1 MTCGRLVLPALRWQD
16 DTGFAHE
23 EALIAD
29 AIGFGAGGFILFGG
43 TVDAVRNLTERLRRD
58 AGRPLLIA
66 ADLER
71 GAGQQVRGLG
81 ELPPPLALASLEEP
95 AVIRGAGLLTA
106 AEAQGVGINW
116 VLAPVA
122 DLDIEPENPIVQ
134 TRAFGADPA
143 EVGDAVAAWI
153 AGCEAGGALAC
164 AKHFPGHGR
173 TRHDSHDGV
182 PVVLATVDQLRADL
196 GPFRAAVAEGVSSIM
211 TAHVAYPALD
221 PTGTPATFSGPIIRL
236 LRDELGFHGLIV
248 SDALMMEGAR
258 AGRTPEV
265 AAVDAIRAGVDLLL
279 YPDEPGRMAAALA
292 ETSQRDGEIA
302 ARVAESL
309 GRYERALRLAEA
321 NRIPDLEVHAGS
333 AEALGDWLLS
343 RSLVRGEVRGL
354 ALPVQ
359 IDVIDDDVGG
369 RYPPSSP
376 GGAVAEALAI
386 LGVPQG
392 PGGSRVV
399 IVLAEPRASKGRAGL
414 GRVSLERLA
423 ALAPGAG
430 LVILFGHPRLA
441 GSIPAGPP
449 VLLAWHRQGLMQR
462 AAARWMLEHLV

>member
-1 MTCGRLVLPALRWQD
+1 MTSGRLVLPALRWRD

-23 EALIAD
+23 AALIAD

-43 TVDAVRNLTERLRRD
+43 TVEAVRELTERLRRD

-81 ELPPPLALASLEEP
+81 ELPPPLALASLDEP

-106 AEAQGVGINW
+106 AAAQAVGINW

-122 DLDIEPENPIVQ
+122 DLDIESDNPIVQ
-134 TRAFGADPA
+134 TRAFGADPVA
-143 EVGDAVAAWI
+143 VGDAVASWI

-173 TRHDSHDGV
+173 TRHDSHDQV
-182 PVVLATVDQLRADL
+182 PTVSATADQLRDDL
-196 GPFRAAVAEGVSSIM
+196 RPFRAAIAEGVSSIM

-221 PTGTPATFSGPIIRL
+221 PTGTPATFSRPIIRL

-248 SDALMMEGAR
+248 SDALMMAGAR
-258 AGRTPEV
+258 AGRSPES
-265 AAVDAIRAGVDLLL
+265 AALDAVRAGVDLLL
-279 YPDEPGRMAAALA
+279 YPDQPGQVAAALA
-292 ETSQRDGEIA
+292 EAT
-302 ARVAESL
+302 
-309 GRYERALRLAEA
+309 
-321 NRIPDLEVHAGS
+321 RIPDLAVHAGS

-343 RSLVRGEVRGL
+343 RPLVRGEVRGL

-359 IDVIDDDVGG
+359 LDVVDDDVGG

-376 GGAVAEALAI
+376 GDAVAEALAL
-386 LGVPQG
+386 LGVPLG

-399 IVLAEPRASKGRAGL
+399 IALAEPRASKGRAGF
-414 GRVSLERLA
+414 GPASLERLA
-423 ALAPGAG
+423 GLAPGAD
-430 LVILFGHPRLA
+430 LVVLFGHPRLVA
-441 GSIPAGPP
+441 SIPEGPP
-449 VLLAWHRQGLMQR
+449 VLLAWHRQALMQR
-462 AAARWMLEHLV
+462 AAARWVMEHLV

>member
-1 MTCGRLVLPALRWQD
+1 MTSGRLVLPALRWRD

-23 EALIAD
+23 AALIAD

-43 TVDAVRNLTERLRRD
+43 TVDAVRELTERLRRD

-81 ELPPPLALASLEEP
+81 ELPPPLALASLDEP

-106 AEAQGVGINW
+106 AAAQAVGINW

-122 DLDIEPENPIVQ
+122 DLDIESDNPIVQ
-134 TRAFGADPA
+134 TRAFGADPVA
-143 EVGDAVAAWI
+143 VGDAVASWI

-173 TRHDSHDGV
+173 TRHDSHDQV
-182 PVVLATVDQLRADL
+182 PTVSATADQLRDDL
-196 GPFRAAVAEGVSSIM
+196 RPFRAAIAEGVSSIM

-221 PTGTPATFSGPIIRL
+221 PTGTPATFSRPIIRL

-248 SDALMMEGAR
+248 SDALMMAGAR
-258 AGRTPEV
+258 AGRSPES
-265 AAVDAIRAGVDLLL
+265 AALDAVRAGVDLLL
-279 YPDEPGRMAAALA
+279 YPDQPGQVAAALA
-292 ETSQRDGEIA
+292 EASQSDKEIA
-302 ARVAESL
+302 ARVDESL
-309 GRYERALRLAEA
+309 VRYERALRMAEA

-343 RSLVRGEVRGL
+343 RPLVRGEVRGL

-359 IDVIDDDVGG
+359 LDVVDDDVGG

-376 GGAVAEALAI
+376 GDAVAEALAL
-386 LGVPQG
+386 LGVPLG

-399 IVLAEPRASKGRAGL
+399 IALAEPRASKGRAGF
-414 GRVSLERLA
+414 GPASLERLA
-423 ALAPGAG
+423 GLAPGAD
-430 LVILFGHPRLA
+430 LVVLFGHPRLVA
-441 GSIPAGPP
+441 SIPEGPP
-449 VLLAWHRQGLMQR
+449 VLLAWHRQALMQR
-462 AAARWMLEHLV
+462 AAARWVMEHLV